1 MKIVSKRIGPLFLLS
16 ILGMGPATA
25 LGATLDPEL
34 LRQAMQMPPA
44 QREALMSQ
52 FGVQS
57 SELQG
62 LLLDGGVALDE
73 NDEPLGLR
81 QDTSLRLR
89 NQQQLLQQGLWQQPY
104 ANMGLFPALQT
115 VEESVDLEELDPLL
129 VPYERRYGLDF
140 FSEAAGEFQRL
151 DTLMVPDSYR
161 LGFDDVL
168 SVSLYGAASGQY
180 ELKVAAD
187 GQIVIPKLGPVS
199 VFGLSIA
206 EVAEIVKAKVET
218 EVIGAKA
225 AVALAKPRSVQIQ
238 VAGEVGAPGVY
249 LVPGFASI
257 VQILNA
263 AGGVSDIGSLRKVA
277 LLKQTEKQEF
287 DLYDQSAV
295 SDLSTAVNLMS
306 GDTVFVP
313 PLFGAARI
321 RGAVKRPG
329 VYEILPDTTIS
340 DLLELAGGKAP
351 AGDLRSI
358 RIAGFDD
365 LQGAYV
371 AGTSRDAISLDRPLA
386 DGDVVYVP
394 ERARFVARS
403 LQVRGAVRNEGQ
415 LPWTPGMRLSEI
427 FDEPRKQLDLEA
439 ADLELGLIVRRGVF
453 ANELRFIPFS
463 PKRLMLEGRTDA
475 DLEVL
480 AQDIVVILPRL
491 TTADLDQ
498 LKEAR
503 EFQELAARRQ
513 RGEELSAEEQVTL
526 FRYEN
531 PEQFEDEEKRP
542 VRTRFDYLSE
552 YISNAQVGVGAGL
565 SAKLVEVRGEVQ
577 LPGLYPFI
585 ETGRPADF
593 IKLAGG
599 AKESGDGER
608 LLLLQQGKAGSL
620 ATAVVL
626 DGGSLTLEG
635 RVLPG
640 DVLTLPKNADEAQRF
655 EVEVAGKVLSPGR
668 YVVPLGAKLSDLLS
682 LAGGVSQEGDVRGA
696 VFSRE
701 SLRKVEG
708 ELRRQYLTSIQE
720 RLVESAL
727 VGDERTADP
736 SVLKYLENLDQ
747 AMSQDPLGR
756 LQVNLAAL
764 AAGDR
769 SEDILLQSGDRLI
782 IPPRLD
788 AVIVAGQVMQPGAFA
803 FQEGFKLK
811 DYVALAGGA
820 SAYGDVKAAYV
831 VGPDGSVR
839 PLLVDSSW
847 LAVGGAASP
856 LMPGDRVVV
865 PLTANFVNRF
875 SLTKDIVQLV
885 YQSGIGLA
893 AVIAAFN

>member
-1 MKIVSKRIGPLFLLS
+1 VKIASKGFGRIMVLLT
-16 ILGMGPATA
+16 LGMGPTMA

-34 LRQAMQMPPA
+34 MRQAMQMSPA
-44 QREALMSQ
+44 QREALMNQLGLQASD
-52 FGVQS
+52 
-57 SELQG
+57 LQG
-62 LLLDGGVALDE
+62 VLSDGGIALDE
-73 NDEPLGLR
+73 NSEPLGVR
-81 QDTSLRLR
+81 QDKNLRLLR
-89 NQQQLLQQGLWQQPY
+89 QQQLLQQSLYKQPY
-104 ANMGLFPALQT
+104 ANAAMLPPLEKEETPA
-115 VEESVDLEELDPLL
+115 DLEELDPLL
-129 VPYERRYGLDF
+129 VPYERRYGLEF

-199 VFGLSIA
+199 VFGLPIA
-206 EVAEIVKAKVET
+206 EVSEIVKAKVET

-225 AVALAKPRSVQIQ
+225 AVALSKPRSVQIQ
-238 VAGEVGAPGVY
+238 VVGEVGAPGVY

-277 LLKQTEKQEF
+277 LVKQNESLEF

-295 SDLSTAVNLMS
+295 AELSTAVNLMS

-340 DLLELAGGKAP
+340 DLLDLAGGKAP
-351 AGDLRSI
+351 AGDLRSM

-365 LQGAYV
+365 LGGAYV
-371 AGTSRDAISLDRPLA
+371 AGSSGDAISLERLLA

-403 LQVRGAVRNEGQ
+403 LQIRGAVRNEGQ
-415 LPWTPGMRLSEI
+415 LAWVPGMRLSDI

-439 ADLELGLIVRRGVF
+439 ADLELGLIVRRGIF
-453 ANELRFIPFS
+453 ANELKFIPFS
-463 PKRLMLEGRTDA
+463 PRALMLEGRIDA
-475 DLEVL
+475 DPEVL
-480 AQDIVVILPRL
+480 AQDIIVILPRL

-513 RGEELSAEEQVTL
+513 RGEELSTEEQVTL

-531 PEQFEDEEKRP
+531 PDQLEDEGSRP

-552 YISNAQVGVGAGL
+552 YISSAQVGVGAGL

-599 AKESGDGER
+599 AKESGNGER
-608 LLLLQQGKAGSL
+608 LLLLHQGKAGSSAISAIL
-620 ATAVVL
+620 E
-626 DGGSLTLEG
+626 GSSLTLEG
-635 RVLPG
+635 GVLPG

-655 EVEVAGKVLSPGR
+655 EVEVAGKVLSPGK
-668 YVVPLGAKLSDLLS
+668 YVVPLGATLSDLLS
-682 LAGGVSQEGDVRGA
+682 LAGGVSQEGDIRGA

-756 LQVNLAAL
+756 LQVDLAAL

-820 SAYGDVKAAYV
+820 SAYGDLEAAYV

-839 PLLVDSSW
+839 PLFADSSW
-847 LAVGGAASP
+847 LAVGNPPSP

-875 SLTKDIVQLV
+875 SLTKDVVQLV